1 MKVQSITMSQ
11 PTVRALLANDK
22 TQTMQ
27 LTSSS
32 SRLRTLQPGDLL
44 YVRERFHPWTGSASG
59 RTIVYTADDRWIDWG
74 SGENFIDKVE
84 WLTVATPAVCM
95 PRWASRLTL
104 QIEAVKKLPTAVGV
118 RFSVI
123 FDNVD
128 KVQSEQHQA

>member
-1 MKVQSITMSQ
+1 VIC
-11 PTVRALLANDK
+11 
-22 TQTMQ
+22 
-27 LTSSS
+27 
-32 SRLRTLQPGDLL
+32 L
-44 YVRERFHPWTGSASG
+44 YVRERFHPWKGSASG

-84 WLTVATPAVCM
+84 WLTAATPAVCM

-118 RFSVI
+118 RFSTI